1 MLLLKEEK
9 KIGIEEF
16 AKIDL
21 RVGLV
26 EKAERIP
33 GTKLLKLIVD
43 IGEEKRQVIAG
54 IGDFYNPEDL
64 IGRKVVVVANL
75 KPKKIRGYISEAMIL
90 ASGCDKGERPCMV
103 YVEDCAKPG
112 WRVC

>member
-1 MLLLKEEK
+1 MEKER
-9 KIGIEEF
+9 ISIEDF

-26 EKAERIP
+26 EEAEKIP
-33 GTKLLKLIVD
+33 GTKLLRLVVD
-43 IGEEKRQVIAG
+43 IGKEKRQVIAG
-54 IGDFYNPEDL
+54 IGDFYKPEDL
-64 IGRKVVVVANL
+64 MGKKVVVVANL
-75 KPKKIRGYISEAMIL
+75 KPKKIRGYVSEAMIL

-103 YVEDCAKPG
+103 YVEDCARPG